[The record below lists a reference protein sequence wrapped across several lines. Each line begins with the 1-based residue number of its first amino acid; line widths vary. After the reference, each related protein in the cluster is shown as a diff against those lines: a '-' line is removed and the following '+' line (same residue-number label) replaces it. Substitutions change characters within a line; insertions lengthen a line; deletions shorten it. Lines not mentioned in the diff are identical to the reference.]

1 MVAIGSPLLDVIEL
15 ASAEQLAQVGLEKGS
30 MTLIDLAKANVVQE
44 FMGAPRF
51 VSGGSVANT
60 TAGIAVLGGTAG
72 FVGAVADDEVG
83 RTYTENLRAAGVE
96 FEPHLSESAAADG
109 LGTGRCVVLITDD
122 ADRTMGTYLGA
133 ASTLSPEGVP
143 TPFVARA
150 SIVLLEGY
158 LWDVPA
164 AKEAMR
170 HAAATAHGAEGSV
183 ALSLSDPFCVGRH
196 QREFLDLLLDDVDIL
211 LGNEEEVTMLFGVNS
226 YRSALEA
233 AEETGLLVVMTR
245 GAQGATV
252 LTARGPEE
260 VPAAAVESRGR
271 HDRRRRPLR
280 RGPPLRPDPR
290 HGPRREHP
298 AGWPVRRRG
307 HLAHGRPARG
317 RPQDAGRRRR
327 SPPGLVGARVS
338 LSIGIVG
345 LPNVGKSTLFN
356 ALTNNEVLAANYPF
370 ATIEPNVGVV
380 AVPDIRLQQ
389 LADLYDGAPVVPATV
404 TFVDIAGL
412 VRGASQGEGLG
423 NQFLAAIRET
433 DAICQVVRAFH
444 DDDVVHVDA
453 RVDPAGDIETV
464 NTELI
469 LADLQTV
476 EQRLPRLA
484 REAKGDPALRPTV
497 DAVAAA
503 EDILGAGRTITE
515 AAAKG
520 EVDVALLR
528 DLHLLTAK
536 PFIYVFNVD
545 EGALGDA
552 GAGGRAWPKA
562 CALLGPSSS
571 ARRSRRRWRASMPP
585 TRRSC
590 CTVTGRRSRDSS
602 SWSTWDLP
610 RSACRRSSRRGRRRL
625 EPGPFTSATPPP
637 RPPASSTP
645 TSSAASSRRRS
656 SASRTSWRQARSRA
670 ARTAGRARMEGKDYV
685 MRDGDVVEFR
695 FNT

>member
-1 MVAIGSPLLDVIEL
+1 MPRVVSRSVPSQEAAPVNEANGHDLDVVAIGSPLLDVIEL
-15 ASAEQLAQVGLEKGS
+15 ATAEQLAQTGLEKGS
-30 MTLIDLAKANVVQE
+30 MTLIDLPKANVVQE

-60 TAGIAVLGGTAG
+60 TAGIAVLGGSAG

-109 LGTGRCVVLITDD
+109 LGTGRCVVLITED

-143 TPFVARA
+143 TSFVARA

-170 HAAATAHGAEGSV
+170 HAAATAHAAEGAV

-196 QREFLDLLLDDVDIL
+196 QREFLDLLIDDVDIL

-226 YRSALEA
+226 YRGRPRGRGGDRA
-233 AEETGLLVVMTR
+233 AGR
-245 GAQGATV
+245 HDPGCAGRHRPDRPG
-252 LTARGPEE
+252 ARGGSVSPGG
-260 VPAAAVESRGR
+260 SRGR
-271 HDRRRRPLR
+271 HDRRRGSLR
-280 RGPPLRPDPR
+280 GGPPLRPDPR

-298 AGWPVRRRG
+298 PGRPVRGRG
-307 HLAHGRPARG
+307 HFAHGRPARG
-317 RPQDAGRRRR
+317 RPQDLGRRRR
-327 SPPGLVGARVS
+327 PPPGLAGRPVS

-380 AVPDIRLQQ
+380 AVPDPRLQQ

-476 EQRLPRLA
+476 EQRLPRW
-484 REAKGDPALRPTV
+484 RVRQRVTPPCGRPST
-497 DAVAAA
+497 
-503 EDILGAGRTITE
+503 RS
-515 AAAKG
+515 
-520 EVDVALLR
+520 
-528 DLHLLTAK
+528 
-536 PFIYVFNVD
+536 PQ
-545 EGALGDA
+545 
-552 GAGGRAWPKA
+552 PKA
-562 CALLGPSSS
+562 SSVPAAPSPRRHRRAKWTSRCCAI
-571 ARRSRRRWRASMPP
+571 
-585 TRRSC
+585 
-590 CTVTGRRSRDSS
+590 CT
-602 SWSTWDLP
+602 
-610 RSACRRSSRRGRRRL
+610 C
-625 EPGPFTSATPPP
+625 
-637 RPPASSTP
+637 
-645 TSSAASSRRRS
+645 
-656 SASRTSWRQARSRA
+656 
-670 ARTAGRARMEGKDYV
+670 
-685 MRDGDVVEFR
+685 
-695 FNT
+695 